1 MQWKSMLVI
10 LLGFGLMAA
19 TGLAEVVR
27 FEIVEVESPT
37 FEGRRFGSIGV
48 YEKLIIRA
56 TLEVDPEAPRN
67 AGIVDLAAAPRNA
80 AGHVEFIA
88 DVVLLKP
95 VDLERGNR
103 RIFYDVLNRGKR
115 SASI

>member
-1 MQWKSMLVI
+1 MRWKSMLIIQLV
-10 LLGFGLMAA
+10 FGLVAA
-19 TGLAEVVR
+19 TALAEVVR

-67 AGIVDLAAAPRNA
+67 AGIVDLAAAFRNA
-80 AGHVEFIA
+80 AGHV
-88 DVVLLKP
+88 DCW
-95 VDLERGNR
+95 
-103 RIFYDVLNRGKR
+103 
-115 SASI
+115 